1 MPADLS
7 QQQRQVL
14 IDELR
19 HIEAQQAQLRS
30 AADKGK
36 AICIHPRKAG
46 ISDAGGPRCI

>member
-1 MPADLS
+1 MPTDLN

-14 IDELR
+14 IDE

-46 ISDAGGPRCI
+46 ISDAGEPCCI

>member
-19 HIEAQQAQLRS
+19 HIEAQQDQLRS
-30 AADKGK
+30 AAAKEK
-36 AICIHPRKAG
+36 AICIHPREAG
-46 ISDAGGPRCI
+46 ISDAGEPHCT